1 MSPTKLNVNEKN
13 VDLPI
18 CFSKEHKSKS
28 KSLKLY
34 FSLRFMNVDV
44 DVVQQEP
51 ELHGISIFS
60 KLVFYT

>member
-34 FSLRFMNVDV
+34 FSLRFINTE
-44 DVVQQEP
+44 DVVQQEV